1 MEKLCQPQRISDE
14 EPSLYAAVGK
24 GNGTHLL
31 KIKKNPSYY
40 KVPHSLSIVCV

>member
-24 GNGTHLL
+24 GNGTHVLITRVL
-31 KIKKNPSYY
+31 FFLY
-40 KVPHSLSIVCV
+40 L